1 MISPFEHPFLSGLLG
16 DDEMAAAL
24 SVEAE
29 VAALLRFE
37 VALAEAE
44 AELGV
49 VPGEAGRAVAAGLAG
64 FRPDLGRLRVATARD
79 GVVVPEL
86 VRQLREAVGEAFGQ
100 YVHFGA
106 TSQDAIDT
114 ALALRLTTCLAVL
127 RARLERLLDLLEA
140 IAGRF
145 GSRRLTGRTRMQAAL
160 PITVGDRIDS
170 WRAPLARQ
178 LRRLDEVC
186 EAVLVIQLGG
196 AAGTLDK
203 LGETAPSVRAG
214 LARRLGLRDCPQWQ
228 SQRDRV
234 VVLADWLSRL
244 TGSLGKVGQDVALMA
259 QAGDEIVLEGGGGS
273 SAMPHKQNPIA
284 AEVLV
289 SLARYNAVQVAGM
302 HQALVHEQERS
313 GAAWTLEWLVL
324 PTMLMTAGAATRLAL
339 ELLGGVADMG
349 RRDGSE

>member
-16 DDEMAAAL
+16 DAEMAAAL

-29 VAALLRFE
+29 LAALLRFE
-37 VALAEAE
+37 IALAETE

-49 VPGEAGRAVAAGLAG
+49 VPEAAGRAVAAGLAG
-64 FRPDLGRLRVATARD
+64 FRPDIAQLRLATARD

-86 VRQLREAVGEAFGQ
+86 VRQLRAAAGEPHGPS
-100 YVHFGA
+100 VHYGA

-114 ALALRLTTCLAVL
+114 ALVLRLNACLALL
-127 RARLERLLDLLEA
+127 RARLERLVDVLGGMIERL
-140 IAGRF
+140 GR
-145 GSRRLTGRTRMQAAL
+145 RRLQGRTRMQAAI
-160 PITVGDRIDS
+160 PITVADRIGS

-178 LRRLDEVC
+178 LLRLEEVG
-186 EAVLVIQLGG
+186 EAVLVLQLGG
-196 AAGTLDK
+196 AAGTLDA
-203 LGETAPSVRAG
+203 LGDSAPLVRAG
-214 LARRLGLRDCPQWQ
+214 LARRLGLRDGAQWQ
-228 SQRDRV
+228 NQRDRV
-234 VVLADWLSRL
+234 VVLADWLSLL
-244 TGSLGKVGQDVALMA
+244 TGSLGKMGQDVALMA

-273 SAMPHKQNPIA
+273 SAMPHKQNPVA

-289 SLARYNAVQVAGM
+289 TLARYNAVQVAGM

-324 PTMLMTAGAATRLAL
+324 PTMLMATGAATRLAL

-349 RRDGSE
+349 QRDT